1 MPEETKPK
9 TQEKQPSN
17 PNTML
22 IWGIALLL
30 LLAGA
35 GVLGW
40 QAWQQAQQDNE
51 SANDTGSEPAPAP
64 AEPTT
69 PPESPPPA
77 EISASLKENIEA
89 AINTMNTAALEGY
102 MTDPVTVVLAAS
114 EKGGPVTPAQA
125 VQDLNY
131 LSGATDP
138 WDFNLSAVTLASYK
152 NGFYGQYFGDMTVVG
167 KSANDYVVSFMIDT
181 NNKITTI
188 FMTGS
193 ADLLK

>member
-1 MPEETKPK
+1 
-9 TQEKQPSN
+9 
-17 PNTML
+17 
-22 IWGIALLL
+22 
-30 LLAGA
+30 
-35 GVLGW
+35 
-40 QAWQQAQQDNE
+40 
-51 SANDTGSEPAPAP
+51 
-64 AEPTT
+64 
-69 PPESPPPA
+69 
-77 EISASLKENIEA
+77 
-89 AINTMNTAALEGY
+89 MNTAALEGY